1 MKTKM
6 KKGKSV
12 IQSILDPVTSKEK
25 GEERDQ
31 ECCRWGWG
39 RSNTQYYV
47 NENLVCIQYHQDQM
61 LLQFTVLKYY
71 NCSNFAQNQNS

>member
-1 MKTKM
+1 M

-31 ECCRWGWG
+31 ECWGGGQGG

-47 NENLVCIQYHQDQM
+47 NENLVCIQYHLDQM

>member
-1 MKTKM
+1 MKMKM

-12 IQSILDPVTSKEK
+12 IQSILDPVKSKEK

-31 ECCRWGWG
+31 ECWGA
-39 RSNTQYYV
+39 SNTQYYV
-47 NENLVCIQYHQDQM
+47 NESLVCIQYNLDQM

-71 NCSNFAQNQNS
+71 YCSNFAPNQNS